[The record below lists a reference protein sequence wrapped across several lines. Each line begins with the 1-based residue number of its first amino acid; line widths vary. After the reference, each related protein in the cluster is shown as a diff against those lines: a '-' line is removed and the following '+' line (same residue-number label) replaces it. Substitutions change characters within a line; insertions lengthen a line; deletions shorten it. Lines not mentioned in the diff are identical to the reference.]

1 MGAGIFEKL
10 GQVIKSAR
18 RGHLNIR
25 YIYRYELFTVQ
36 TLLFGCLAQESY
48 SWTSFQKIIELISGS
63 GYFS

>member
-36 TLLFGCLAQESY
+36 NSSIWLPSTRV
-48 SWTSFQKIIELISGS
+48 I
-63 GYFS
+63 